1 MTHRDAGY
9 REGIEAAAKVHVGV
23 DYGGKDTTG
32 LTLRKGATVFSFFGE
47 EAEIIAKALEQAALP
62 LPSTP
67 DDGKA
72 EPVGYVR
79 AHFAAA
85 LGGLGL
91 TTVYAEKHKLEDD
104 VPVYLNSS
112 PASDGAIREALT
124 DAFDAIKTL
133 PVDALGFAND
143 DASQWSIRDEL
154 LAKMGNALS
163 AHAGDAAKSGG
174 VIEVGPFPG
183 EDDNGNV
190 GIASGPPDTHAE
202 VKG

>member
-112 PASDGAIREALT
+112 PASDGAIREALEQQARKVRNYS
-124 DAFDAIKTL
+124 DPNDVFEAVPLRFIIK
-133 PVDALGFAND
+133 D
-143 DASQWSIRDEL
+143 SES
-154 LAKMGNALS
+154 ALS